1 MRESKVKNQSNKKK
15 GRRADLRAPAK
26 RLAAGRPGTLV
37 DSLRSDDATLRE
49 FIADLYA
56 AMAMMRLLRQEIAT
70 ALSLT
75 TAEYS
80 VVLAVWYLERTG
92 DTTVRAIADHLHV
105 AAAYVTSEVGR
116 LADKGLLVKRPH
128 PADRRAVGVALT
140 KPARDLLARL
150 GPLLH
155 DINAPLFEGL
165 RYQDLLTVH
174 RFLRNIVEHGY
185 DAIGVAQSFSSE
197 PRPRR

>member
-1 MRESKVKNQSNKKK
+1 VAKPSNKTRR
-15 GRRADLRAPAK
+15 RRAGTRT
-26 RLAAGRPGTLV
+26 LARRNGDGQVGTLV
-37 DSLRSDDATLRE
+37 DSLRSDDASLRE

-56 AMAMMRLLRQEIAT
+56 AMSMMRLLRQEIAA

-75 TAEYS
+75 AAEYS
-80 VVLAVWYLERTG
+80 VVLAVWYLERTD

-116 LADKGLLVKRPH
+116 LVEKGLLTKRPH
-128 PADRRAVGVALT
+128 AADRRAVGVALT
-140 KPARDLLARL
+140 KTARDLLARL

-155 DINAPLFEGL
+155 DINAPLFDGL

-174 RFLRNIVEHGY
+174 RFLRNIVDHGY
-185 DAIGVAQSFSSE
+185 DAIRVAQSFSAE
-197 PRPRR
+197 PSPAR